1 MSLTFNRD
9 QSFKSS
15 YLEIIMSHLYGK
27 SKITL
32 YSDEDWDVPT
42 CTAVKIMNHATKA
55 THTVLM
61 LETAASVV

>member
-1 MSLTFNRD
+1 
-9 QSFKSS
+9 
-15 YLEIIMSHLYGK
+15 MSHLYGK

-42 CTAVKIMNHATKA
+42 CTAIKIMNHATKA